1 MRLYTKDLVK
11 RYKARTVVD
20 HVSIEVNQ
28 GEIVGLLGPNGAGKT
43 TTFYMIV
50 GLIKPNEGQIFLE
63 DQEITK
69 EPVYKRAQKGVGYLA
84 QEASVFRRL
93 SVEDNIKAVLQM
105 TDFPKDY
112 QAERLENLIEEFRLT
127 KVRKSLGIQLSGGE
141 RRRTEI
147 ARAVAINPK
156 FILLDEPFA
165 GVDPIAVEDIQSIVA
180 TLKNKNIGVII
191 TDHNVHETL
200 SITDR
205 TYLLFEGRILKAGSA
220 EDLANDEMVRKVYL
234 GQDFKLRGGSMDKTI
249 RRSRAEGSVTAPSSK
264 SYAQR
269 AVAAALLCEGTSTL
283 TNMILCDDT
292 RAALQVAADL
302 GAEVEAGTDGT
313 TYTIRGGLRPHA
325 QAIHI
330 GESGLAARLFT
341 PIAALCGER
350 ITITG
355 RGSILR
361 RPLAMMEKPLRT
373 LGAKVTSEGGY
384 LPIRIEGPLH
394 GGAVSVDGSLSSQ
407 FITGLLMALPLA
419 ERDTT
424 LTVHN
429 LKSRP
434 YIDMTLSLLG
444 TFGIDVKHNEYRQFF
459 IEGRQRYAPAQYNV
473 EGDWSGASCLL
484 VAGATTGEVTVR
496 NLNPVSL
503 QADMAIVD
511 ALTRAGAQITTT
523 TDSVTVRRSPLHA
536 FEFDATHCPDLF
548 PALAALA
555 ASCQGTSTLRG
566 TRRLAH
572 KESDRARTIADVLE
586 SMGINVDLSTP
597 DVMRVTGGEIRGAE
611 VSSHNDHRIAMAAA
625 VAALRCG
632 QGSVTIRG
640 AEAVAKSYPEFWDDL
655 SGLLRPDEHGHN
667 EKTTI

>member
-1 MRLYTKDLVK
+1 
-11 RYKARTVVD
+11 
-20 HVSIEVNQ
+20 
-28 GEIVGLLGPNGAGKT
+28 
-43 TTFYMIV
+43 
-50 GLIKPNEGQIFLE
+50 
-63 DQEITK
+63 
-69 EPVYKRAQKGVGYLA
+69 
-84 QEASVFRRL
+84 
-93 SVEDNIKAVLQM
+93 
-105 TDFPKDY
+105 
-112 QAERLENLIEEFRLT
+112 
-127 KVRKSLGIQLSGGE
+127 
-141 RRRTEI
+141 
-147 ARAVAINPK
+147 
-156 FILLDEPFA
+156 
-165 GVDPIAVEDIQSIVA
+165 
-180 TLKNKNIGVII
+180 
-191 TDHNVHETL
+191 
-200 SITDR
+200 
-205 TYLLFEGRILKAGSA
+205 
-220 EDLANDEMVRKVYL
+220 
-234 GQDFKLRGGSMDKTI
+234 
-249 RRSRAEGSVTAPSSK
+249 
-264 SYAQR
+264 
-269 AVAAALLCEGTSTL
+269 
-283 TNMILCDDT
+283 MILCDDT

-313 TYTIRGGLRPHA
+313 TYTVRGGLRPHA

-341 PIAALCGER
+341 PIAA
-350 ITITG
+350 
-355 RGSILR
+355 ILR

-459 IEGRQRYAPAQYNV
+459 IEGRQRYAPARYNV

>member
-105 TDFPKDY
+105 TNFPKDY

-234 GQDFKLRGGSMDKTI
+234 GQDFKLRWGSMDKTI

-313 TYTIRGGLRPHA
+313 TYTVRGGLRPHA

-459 IEGRQRYAPAQYNV
+459 IEGRQRYAPARYNV

-523 TDSVTVRRSPLHA
+523 TDSVTVRRSTLHA

-555 ASCQGTSTLRG
+555 ASCQGVSTLRG

-586 SMGINVDLSTP
+586 NMGISVDLSAP
-597 DVMRVTGGEIRGAE
+597 DVMRVTGGEIRSAE

-625 VAALRCG
+625 VAALRCER
-632 QGSVTIRG
+632 GSVTIRG

-655 SGLLRPDEHGHN
+655 SGLLRPDENGHN

>member
-1 MRLYTKDLVK
+1 M
-11 RYKARTVVD
+11 
-20 HVSIEVNQ
+20 
-28 GEIVGLLGPNGAGKT
+28 
-43 TTFYMIV
+43 
-50 GLIKPNEGQIFLE
+50 
-63 DQEITK
+63 
-69 EPVYKRAQKGVGYLA
+69 
-84 QEASVFRRL
+84 
-93 SVEDNIKAVLQM
+93 
-105 TDFPKDY
+105 
-112 QAERLENLIEEFRLT
+112 
-127 KVRKSLGIQLSGGE
+127 
-141 RRRTEI
+141 
-147 ARAVAINPK
+147 
-156 FILLDEPFA
+156 
-165 GVDPIAVEDIQSIVA
+165 
-180 TLKNKNIGVII
+180 
-191 TDHNVHETL
+191 
-200 SITDR
+200 
-205 TYLLFEGRILKAGSA
+205 
-220 EDLANDEMVRKVYL
+220 
-234 GQDFKLRGGSMDKTI
+234 
-249 RRSRAEGSVTAPSSK
+249 
-264 SYAQR
+264 
-269 AVAAALLCEGTSTL
+269 
-283 TNMILCDDT
+283 
-292 RAALQVAADL
+292 
-302 GAEVEAGTDGT
+302 
-313 TYTIRGGLRPHA
+313 
-325 QAIHI
+325 
-330 GESGLAARLFT
+330 
-341 PIAALCGER
+341 
-350 ITITG
+350 
-355 RGSILR
+355 
-361 RPLAMMEKPLRT
+361 
-373 LGAKVTSEGGY
+373 
-384 LPIRIEGPLH
+384 IRIEGPLH

-459 IEGRQRYAPAQYNV
+459 IEGRQRYAPARYNV

-586 SMGINVDLSTP
+586 SMGIGVDLSTP

>member
-1 MRLYTKDLVK
+1 MNMTAAME
-11 RYKARTVVD
+11 ART
-20 HVSIEVNQ
+20 N
-28 GEIVGLLGPNGAGKT
+28 
-43 TTFYMIV
+43 
-50 GLIKPNEGQIFLE
+50 KPLTACT
-63 DQEITK
+63 DQEI
-69 EPVYKRAQKGVGYLA
+69 YLA
-84 QEASVFRRL
+84 LLDIVREQSAARVRPVTGRKLYYISAEFLIGKLL
-93 SVEDNIKAVLQM
+93 SN
-105 TDFPKDY
+105 
-112 QAERLENLIEEFRLT
+112 NLIN
-127 KVRKSLGIQLSGGE
+127 LGL
-141 RRRTEI
+141 
-147 ARAVAINPK
+147 
-156 FILLDEPFA
+156 
-165 GVDPIAVEDIQSIVA
+165 
-180 TLKNKNIGVII
+180 
-191 TDHNVHETL
+191 
-200 SITDR
+200 
-205 TYLLFEGRILKAGSA
+205 Y
-220 EDLANDEMVRKVYL
+220 
-234 GQDFKLRGGSMDKTI
+234 
-249 RRSRAEGSVTAPSSK
+249 
-264 SYAQR
+264 
-269 AVAAALLCEGTSTL
+269 
-283 TNMILCDDT
+283 DDT

-313 TYTIRGGLRPHA
+313 TYTVRGGLRPHA

-459 IEGRQRYAPAQYNV
+459 IEGRQRYAPARYNV

-555 ASCQGTSTLRG
+555 AAADGVSTIRGTS
-566 TRRLAH
+566 RLLH
-572 KESDRARTIADVLE
+572 KESNRAEAIREEYAKV
-586 SMGINVDLSTP
+586 GIEVDISEE
-597 DVMRVTGGEIRGAE
+597 DVMRIRGGKIRPAR
-611 VSSHNDHRIAMAAA
+611 VSSHDDHRMAMSMA
-625 VAALRCG
+625 VSALRCDG
-632 QGSVTIRG
+632 QITIEN
-640 AEAVAKSYPEFWDDL
+640 AECVAKSYPGFFEDL
-655 SGLLRPDEHGHN
+655 
-667 EKTTI
+667 EKIRV

>member
-1 MRLYTKDLVK
+1 
-11 RYKARTVVD
+11 
-20 HVSIEVNQ
+20 
-28 GEIVGLLGPNGAGKT
+28 
-43 TTFYMIV
+43 
-50 GLIKPNEGQIFLE
+50 
-63 DQEITK
+63 
-69 EPVYKRAQKGVGYLA
+69 
-84 QEASVFRRL
+84 
-93 SVEDNIKAVLQM
+93 
-105 TDFPKDY
+105 
-112 QAERLENLIEEFRLT
+112 
-127 KVRKSLGIQLSGGE
+127 
-141 RRRTEI
+141 
-147 ARAVAINPK
+147 
-156 FILLDEPFA
+156 
-165 GVDPIAVEDIQSIVA
+165 
-180 TLKNKNIGVII
+180 
-191 TDHNVHETL
+191 
-200 SITDR
+200 
-205 TYLLFEGRILKAGSA
+205 
-220 EDLANDEMVRKVYL
+220 
-234 GQDFKLRGGSMDKTI
+234 MDKTI

-292 RAALQVAADL
+292 RAALQVPADL

-313 TYTIRGGLRPHA
+313 PYTVRGGLRPHA

-459 IEGRQRYAPAQYNV
+459 IEGRQRYAPARYNV

-586 SMGINVDLSTP
+586 SMGIGVDLSTP

>member
-1 MRLYTKDLVK
+1 
-11 RYKARTVVD
+11 
-20 HVSIEVNQ
+20 
-28 GEIVGLLGPNGAGKT
+28 
-43 TTFYMIV
+43 
-50 GLIKPNEGQIFLE
+50 
-63 DQEITK
+63 
-69 EPVYKRAQKGVGYLA
+69 
-84 QEASVFRRL
+84 
-93 SVEDNIKAVLQM
+93 
-105 TDFPKDY
+105 
-112 QAERLENLIEEFRLT
+112 
-127 KVRKSLGIQLSGGE
+127 
-141 RRRTEI
+141 
-147 ARAVAINPK
+147 
-156 FILLDEPFA
+156 
-165 GVDPIAVEDIQSIVA
+165 
-180 TLKNKNIGVII
+180 
-191 TDHNVHETL
+191 
-200 SITDR
+200 
-205 TYLLFEGRILKAGSA
+205 
-220 EDLANDEMVRKVYL
+220 
-234 GQDFKLRGGSMDKTI
+234 
-249 RRSRAEGSVTAPSSK
+249 
-264 SYAQR
+264 
-269 AVAAALLCEGTSTL
+269 
-283 TNMILCDDT
+283 
-292 RAALQVAADL
+292 
-302 GAEVEAGTDGT
+302 
-313 TYTIRGGLRPHA
+313 
-325 QAIHI
+325 
-330 GESGLAARLFT
+330 
-341 PIAALCGER
+341 
-350 ITITG
+350 
-355 RGSILR
+355 
-361 RPLAMMEKPLRT
+361 MMEKPLRT

-459 IEGRQRYAPAQYNV
+459 IEGRQRYAPARYNV

-523 TDSVTVRRSPLHA
+523 TDSVTVRRSTLHA

-555 ASCQGTSTLRG
+555 ASCQGVSTLRG

-586 SMGINVDLSTP
+586 NMGISVDLSAP
-597 DVMRVTGGEIRGAE
+597 DVMRVTGGEIRSAE

-625 VAALRCG
+625 VAALRCER
-632 QGSVTIRG
+632 GSVTIRG

-655 SGLLRPDEHGHN
+655 SGLLRPDENGHN

>member
-1 MRLYTKDLVK
+1 MNMTAAME
-11 RYKARTVVD
+11 ART
-20 HVSIEVNQ
+20 N
-28 GEIVGLLGPNGAGKT
+28 
-43 TTFYMIV
+43 
-50 GLIKPNEGQIFLE
+50 KPLTACT
-63 DQEITK
+63 DQEI
-69 EPVYKRAQKGVGYLA
+69 YLA
-84 QEASVFRRL
+84 LLDIVREQSAARVRPVTGRKLYYISAEFLIGKLL
-93 SVEDNIKAVLQM
+93 SN
-105 TDFPKDY
+105 
-112 QAERLENLIEEFRLT
+112 NLIN
-127 KVRKSLGIQLSGGE
+127 LGL
-141 RRRTEI
+141 
-147 ARAVAINPK
+147 
-156 FILLDEPFA
+156 
-165 GVDPIAVEDIQSIVA
+165 
-180 TLKNKNIGVII
+180 
-191 TDHNVHETL
+191 
-200 SITDR
+200 
-205 TYLLFEGRILKAGSA
+205 Y
-220 EDLANDEMVRKVYL
+220 
-234 GQDFKLRGGSMDKTI
+234 
-249 RRSRAEGSVTAPSSK
+249 
-264 SYAQR
+264 
-269 AVAAALLCEGTSTL
+269 
-283 TNMILCDDT
+283 DDT

-313 TYTIRGGLRPHA
+313 TYTVRGGLRPHA

-459 IEGRQRYAPAQYNV
+459 IEGRQRYAPARYNV

-511 ALTRAGAQITTT
+511 ALTRAGAQITLNTE
-523 TDSVTVRRSPLHA
+523 SGKPEELRIKGRH
-536 FEFDATHCPDLF
+536 DACI
-548 PALAALA
+548 AL
-555 ASCQGTSTLRG
+555 
-566 TRRLAH
+566 
-572 KESDRARTIADVLE
+572 RAPVVVEA
-586 SMGINVDLSTP
+586 
-597 DVMRVTGGEIRGAE
+597 
-611 VSSHNDHRIAMAAA
+611 AAA
-625 VAALRCG
+625 VALC
-632 QGSVTIRG
+632 
-640 AEAVAKSYPEFWDDL
+640 DL
-655 SGLLRPDEHGHN
+655 TLIARSLRP
-667 EKTTI
+667 